1 MLWLTGSCFGEANGD
16 INLSEKVNMQLA
28 VCMCFY
34 PSSQRER
41 YLESSHGDHHALL
54 HILRAAQ
61 VLVLRQE
68 VMRYSH
74 QGVPRPALEPVHGAA
89 RYQAWELF
97 RSKVRVRLYFL
108 YCYLGRT
115 VVELTFKARLRNFSP
130 TGEKQRTTCRLL
142 RTRDRKKS

>member
-1 MLWLTGSCFGEANGD
+1 
-16 INLSEKVNMQLA
+16 
-28 VCMCFY
+28 MCFY
-34 PSSQRER
+34 PSSQCER

-89 RYQAWELF
+89 RYQARELF
-97 RSKVRVRLYFL
+97 RSKVRASTLLPALLPRQN
-108 YCYLGRT
+108 CGRT
-115 VVELTFKARLRNFSP
+115 HL
-130 TGEKQRTTCRLL
+130 
-142 RTRDRKKS
+142 

>member
-1 MLWLTGSCFGEANGD
+1 ME
-16 INLSEKVNMQLA
+16 LA

-61 VLVLRQE
+61 VLVLRQK
-68 VMRYSH
+68 VMRYGH

-97 RSKVRVRLYFL
+97 RSKVRVRLYI
-108 YCYLGRT
+108 LGRT
-115 VVELTFKARLRNFSP
+115 VVELTFKARVRNFSP
-130 TGEKQRTTCRLL
+130 TGEKQRTTWRLL